1 MAVQRCPW
9 VPKETAMRTMPFHDD
24 VVPQDTTL
32 DDSSAE
38 ANSGQPFGETEI
50 EELLYG
56 GERSTAERLDLL
68 RALREDIA
76 ERDGGDFGDF
86 RGNDPRALLHEIDS
100 RIAEL
105 IGAERDGARPGAL
118 DPDPL
123 AHRETLSPDSDELE
137 ALEEDDEASLEEEED
152 LFGEDAED
160 QNEDE
165 SPGTKH

>member
-1 MAVQRCPW
+1 
-9 VPKETAMRTMPFHDD
+9 MRTTHFHDD
-24 VVPQDTTL
+24 VVPQDTSL

-56 GERSTAERLDLL
+56 GERSSAERLELL

-105 IGAERDGARPGAL
+105 IGAERDGGKAGAL

-137 ALEEDDEASLEEEED
+137 ALEEDDEASLGEEED
-152 LFGEDAED
+152 LFGEDAGD
-160 QNEDE
+160 RDGDD
-165 SPGTKH
+165 PPDTKH

>member
-1 MAVQRCPW
+1 
-9 VPKETAMRTMPFHDD
+9 MRTTHFHDD
-24 VVPQDTTL
+24 VVPQDTRL

-38 ANSGQPFGETEI
+38 ANSGQPFGQAEI

-56 GERSTAERLDLL
+56 GERSSAERLELL

-105 IGAERDGARPGAL
+105 IGAERDGARPGGLA
-118 DPDPL
+118 PDPL

-137 ALEEDDEASLEEEED
+137 ALEEDDEASLAEEED
-152 LFGEDAED
+152 LFGEDAKD
-160 QNEDE
+160 PDDTG
-165 SPGTKH
+165 PGPVSGQT

>member
-1 MAVQRCPW
+1 
-9 VPKETAMRTMPFHDD
+9 MRTTHFHDD
-24 VVPQDTTL
+24 VVPQDTRL

-38 ANSGQPFGETEI
+38 ANTGQPFGESEI
-50 EELLYG
+50 EDLLYG
-56 GERSTAERLDLL
+56 GERSSSQRLDLL

-105 IGAERDGARPGAL
+105 IGAERDGAKSGAL

-137 ALEEDDEASLEEEED
+137 ALEEDDEASLAEEKD
-152 LFGEDAED
+152 LFGE
-160 QNEDE
+160 EDE
-165 SPGTKH
+165 TGEDNPG